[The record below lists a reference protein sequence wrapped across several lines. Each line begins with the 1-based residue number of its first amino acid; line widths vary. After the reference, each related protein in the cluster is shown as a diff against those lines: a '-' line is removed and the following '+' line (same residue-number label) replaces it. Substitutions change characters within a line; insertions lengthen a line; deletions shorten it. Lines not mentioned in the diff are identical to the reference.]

1 MPIYQY
7 ECSSCNHA
15 EERYESIKIES
26 KICKCPKCKKKKFR
40 RVITSAPSTIVASE
54 PKTIGQLAEKNWKN
68 KGRYEQTE
76 IIEKDRIKQKL
87 VSREK
92 ILEFAKNQ
100 TKEIKVKNLDDESIK
115 KLKESRK

>member
-7 ECSSCNHA
+7 ECSSCFYA
-15 EERYESIKIES
+15 EDRYESIKTES
-26 KICKCPKCKKKKFR
+26 KICKCPVCKKKKFR
-40 RVITSAPSTIVASE
+40 RIITSAPSTIISKE
-54 PKTIGQLAEKNWKN
+54 PKTIGELAEKNWKK

-76 IIEKDRIKQKL
+76 IIDKDRIKQKL

-92 ILEFAKNQ
+92 ILDYVKNKP
-100 TKEIKVKNLDDESIK
+100 KEVKVKNLDDESIK

>member
-7 ECSSCNHA
+7 ECSVCLHA
-15 EERYESIKIES
+15 EDRYESIKVES

-40 RVITSAPSTIVASE
+40 RIITSAPSTIVANE
-54 PKTIGQLAEKNWKN
+54 PKTIGQLAEKNWKK

-92 ILEFAKNQ
+92 IVEFAKNSS
-100 TKEIKVKNLDDESIK
+100 KEINTRNLDEESIK
-115 KLKESRK
+115 KIKESRK